1 MAETRYI
8 EGQERY
14 ELAEVVGR
22 GGFGTVW
29 RARASDGG
37 DVAIKIIPV
46 YGAGERSRAMREGQ
60 ISEDLC
66 HENIVETLEV
76 IPGPHEV
83 YLVTEYVEGQPL
95 DKAAEL
101 YGADEIVDSLA
112 QILKA
117 LAYAHDQG
125 IIHRDIKPQ
134 NALVDEYGVVKLTD
148 FGVAYRTGDTRLTQV
163 GFAVGTPGYIAP
175 ELIDSSAAPS
185 ALSDIYAVGA
195 TARTLLAYYPDDV
208 PPLLSEF
215 INRATSPNP
224 AHRPQSAGEAL
235 YLLTGRRSRRKRN
248 VPEKV
253 KSTVEVRKRRSYK
266 AYGVNPDQVLRIIN
280 GIIAGW
286 LGYLGAG
293 LLLDGAGAAGAAAGF
308 GVLGYLLP
316 RLAALG
322 LLVALAVVL
331 WRSNVGLGITALGT
345 VAGGVW
351 VAAGGISPGLARL
364 PLGPVLAVPLAAT
377 VVGAAGL
384 PVLFGALMRP
394 FGAAL
399 SAGAAALALVG
410 YDLTYGDGVADYLG
424 LQPGV
429 LPLNLGPEVLLQN
442 GQTLLSSYPALL
454 LQAALWAFVAG
465 VISSAEWLG
474 RPMAG
479 LVFAAGCGGLGYML
493 LTPQAQS
500 LTQAMISLGVA
511 AIIYGSIRYL
521 GSRVRG

>member
-8 EGQERY
+8 EGQYRY

-29 RARASDGG
+29 RARASDGD

-46 YGAGERSRAMREGQ
+46 YSAGERSRALREGQ
-60 ISEDLC
+60 IAEDLR

-83 YLVTEYVEGQPL
+83 YLVTEYIEGQPL
-95 DKAAEL
+95 DEAAEL
-101 YGADEIVDSLA
+101 YDADQIIDSLA
-112 QILKA
+112 QILEA
-117 LAYAHDQG
+117 LAYAHEQG
-125 IIHRDIKPQ
+125 VIHRDIKPQ
-134 NALVDEYGVVKLTD
+134 NALVDERGTVKLTD
-148 FGVAYRTGDTRLTQV
+148 FGVAYRPGDTRLTQV

-195 TARTLLAYYPDDV
+195 TARTLLAHYPDEV

-224 AHRPQSAGEAL
+224 VHRPQSAEEAL
-235 YLLTGRRSRRKRN
+235 YLLTGRRKPKKFKKSGKG
-248 VPEKV
+248 E
-253 KSTVEVRKRRSYK
+253 STVAARKHRT
-266 AYGVNPDQVLRIIN
+266 YGVNSDQVLRIIN
-280 GIIAGW
+280 GLIAGW

-293 LLLDGAGAAGAAAGF
+293 LLLDGASAAGVAAGF

-331 WRSNVGLGITALGT
+331 WRNGVGLGVTALST
-345 VAGGVW
+345 VIGGIW

-377 VVGAAGL
+377 VIGAAGL
-384 PVLFGALMRP
+384 PLLFGALMRP

-410 YDLTYGDGVADYLG
+410 YDLTYGDGVTDYLG
-424 LQPGV
+424 LQLGT
-429 LPLNLGPEVLLQN
+429 LPMNLGPEVLLQS
-442 GQTLLSSYPALL
+442 GQTLFLSYPALL
-454 LQAALWAFVAG
+454 LQAALWASVAG
-465 VISSAEWLG
+465 LISLAEWLG
-474 RPMAG
+474 RPIAG
-479 LVFAAGCGGLGYML
+479 LVLASGCGGLGYIL
-493 LTPQAQS
+493 LVPQTQS

-511 AIIYGSIRYL
+511 AIIYGLIRYL

>member
-8 EGQERY
+8 EGQYRY

-29 RARASDGG
+29 RAQTAAGG

-46 YGAGERSRAMREGQ
+46 YSAGERSRALREGQ
-60 ISEDLC
+60 ISEDLY

-95 DKAAEL
+95 DEAAEL
-101 YGADEIVDSLA
+101 YDADEIIDSLA
-112 QILKA
+112 QILEA
-117 LAYAHDQG
+117 LAYAHEQG
-125 IIHRDIKPQ
+125 VIHRDIKPQ
-134 NALVDEYGVVKLTD
+134 NALVDGHGAVKLTD
-148 FGVAYRTGDTRLTQV
+148 FGVAYRPGDTRLTQV

-175 ELIDSSAAPS
+175 ELIDSTAAPS

-195 TARTLLAYYPDDV
+195 TARTLLAHYPDDV

-224 AHRPQSAGEAL
+224 IHRPQSAGEAL
-235 YLLTGRRSRRKRN
+235 YLLTGRRVPKKSRKGEDT
-248 VPEKV
+248 VKV
-253 KSTVEVRKRRSYK
+253 RERRYYG
-266 AYGVNPDQVLRIIN
+266 AYGKNSDQVLRIIN
-280 GIIAGW
+280 GLIAGW

-293 LLLDGAGAAGAAAGF
+293 LLLLDGAWAAGVAAGF

-331 WRSNVGLGITALGT
+331 WRSNVGLGFAALST
-345 VAGGVW
+345 VFGGIW
-351 VAAGGISPGLARL
+351 VAAGGVSPGLARL
-364 PLGPVLAVPLAAT
+364 PLGPVLAVPLATT

-384 PVLFGALMRP
+384 PLLFGALMRP
-394 FGAAL
+394 LGAAL
-399 SAGAAALALVG
+399 SAAAAALALVG
-410 YDLTYGDGVADYLG
+410 YDLTYGDGVMDYLG
-424 LQPGV
+424 LQLGT
-429 LPLNLGPEVLLQN
+429 LPLSMGVETLVQN
-442 GQTLLSSYPALL
+442 GQALLFSYPALV
-454 LQAALWAFVAG
+454 LQGALWALMAG
-465 VISSAEWLG
+465 VISVAEWLG
-474 RPMAG
+474 RPLAG
-479 LVFAAGCGGLGYML
+479 LLMVVGCGTLGYIL
-493 LTPQAQS
+493 LTSQTQS

-511 AIIYGSIRYL
+511 AIIYGLIKYL
-521 GSRVRG
+521 GSRARG